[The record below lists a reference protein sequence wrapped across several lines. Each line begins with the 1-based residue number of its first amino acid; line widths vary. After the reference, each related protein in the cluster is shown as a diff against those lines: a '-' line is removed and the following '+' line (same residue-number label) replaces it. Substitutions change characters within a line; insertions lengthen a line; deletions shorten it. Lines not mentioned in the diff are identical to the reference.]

1 VSRAALCVL
10 GGVFFATLLATT
22 PALAQ
27 RITFKKIKPQW
38 SFTPEK
44 GFVDDAMA
52 FDGPGKRFAYIHSDS
67 ATFLDIIVI
76 GVGDW
81 KQQLKI
87 SVPGAT
93 KVPAALAFSADGT
106 RLVFIW
112 ADTRT
117 GKQGLELFDLAKNG
131 KLLKSVKDATKISL
145 VPFRGQ
151 QVLSVANEKQDKRG
165 NVRISVTLHRLKD
178 LKRIKRA
185 KMKVGVDTRIKRPP
199 LRVLYWERGHLSL
212 VGMRKGKY
220 DRKRDVRLPDIA
232 VRWGLFERKQLWA
245 QEPKD
250 LVKWNRALSFRNTHS
265 GAHRFVHVGESLK
278 TLFLV
283 DRQNQLTSIKT
294 PVKWRLYETRSLKQR
309 ESWDGK
315 TLHFSMTIDP
325 VNPEAVARKKADK
338 ERADIYHV
346 DASGKIKSIG
356 RIFTGKRRFG
366 WVVGQGRFAYL
377 RKLKGFGRGGKS
389 VEIHAVG
396 AGI

>member
-1 VSRAALCVL
+1 MLCASP
-10 GGVFFATLLATT
+10 AT
-22 PALAQ
+22 AQ
-27 RITFKKIKPQW
+27 RIEFKTITPQW
-38 SFTPEK
+38 SFKPSK

-52 FDGPGKRFAYIHSDS
+52 FDVTGQRFAYIHTDS
-67 ATFLDIIVI
+67 ATFLDVVII

-93 KVPAALAFSADGT
+93 KVPASLAFSADGS

-117 GKQGLELFDLAKNG
+117 GKQGVELFDLSKGG
-131 KLLKSVKDATKISL
+131 KLITSAKDASTIAL
-145 VPFRGQ
+145 VEYKGQ
-151 QVLSVANEKQDKRG
+151 QVLSVAKERQDKRG
-165 NVRISVTLHRLKD
+165 NVRVSVSLHRLAD

-185 KMKVGVDTRIKRPP
+185 KLKVGVDTRIKRPP

-212 VGMRKGKY
+212 VGVRKGKY
-220 DRKRDVRLPDIA
+220 DRKRDVRRPDVAI
-232 VRWGLFERKQLWA
+232 RWDILERKQLWA

-250 LVKWNRALSFRNTHS
+250 LVKWNRAISFRNNHS
-265 GAHRFVHVGESLK
+265 GANSFVHVGESLK
-278 TLFLV
+278 TLYLV
-283 DRQNQLTSIKT
+283 DRNNQLKAIKT
-294 PVKWRLYETRSLKQR
+294 PVKWRLYEPRSLKQR
-309 ESWDGK
+309 ESWDGN
-315 TLHFSMTIDP
+315 TLYFSMTIDP

-346 DASGKIKSIG
+346 DASGKVKSIG

-366 WVVGQGRFAYL
+366 WVVGKGRFAYL

-389 VEIHAVG
+389 VEIHAIG
-396 AGI
+396 AGL